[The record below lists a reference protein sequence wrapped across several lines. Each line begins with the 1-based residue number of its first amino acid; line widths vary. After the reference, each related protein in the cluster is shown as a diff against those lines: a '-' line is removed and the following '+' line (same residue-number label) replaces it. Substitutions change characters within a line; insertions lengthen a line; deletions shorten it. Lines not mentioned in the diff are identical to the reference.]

1 MSDSNTIPSPTAAP
15 NGFWAS
21 KRRNEKITKVIVT
34 ILLVLGSISMM
45 LPIFWML
52 STSFK
57 DPTDVFRV
65 PPVWIPHPLHL
76 ENYPNAWNIMDPNTG
91 RAAFPPGNYSW
102 SFFGITI
109 DGINFTTYLV
119 NTLIIAV
126 TSCLGVT
133 LSSSFVAFAFA
144 RLRFPG
150 RGPLFILCLATMMI
164 PQQVTMI
171 PTFMLFKSIGW
182 YDTFYPLIVPA
193 WLGGG
198 AYNIFLMRQF
208 FMTIPYEM
216 DEAAKI
222 DGCTNFGVFWRILL
236 PLCKPALTTVA
247 VFAFVYNWNDFMNP
261 LIYLDSDSKK
271 TLSLGLTNFVSLYGQ
286 HYHLLMAASLIIVI
300 PIALMFLI
308 GQRYFI
314 QGIAT
319 TGLK

>member
-1 MSDSNTIPSPTAAP
+1 MTDTNMKKA

-21 KRRNEKITKVIVT
+21 KKRSERITKIVVT
-34 ILLVLGSISMM
+34 ILLFIGAVAMM
-45 LPIFWML
+45 LPVVWML

-57 DPTDVFRV
+57 TRTDVFAV
-65 PPVWIPHPLHL
+65 PPIWVPDPLHL
-76 ENYPNAWNIMDPNTG
+76 ENYPNAWNIVDPQTG
-91 RAAFPPGNYSW
+91 RAMFAGDSW
-102 SFFGITI
+102 EFFGITI
-109 DGINFTTYLV
+109 QGVNFTTYV
-119 NTLIIAV
+119 INTLFISISACV
-126 TSCLGVT
+126 GTT
-133 LSSSFVAFAFA
+133 LSAAFVAFAFA

-150 RGPLFILCLATMMI
+150 RGPLWALCLATMMV
-164 PQQVTMI
+164 PAQVTMI
-171 PTFMLFKSIGW
+171 PQFVLFKTMGW
-182 YDTFYPLIVPA
+182 YDTFWPLIVPA

-198 AYNIFLMRQF
+198 AYYIFLMRQF

-247 VFAFVYNWNDFMNP
+247 VFSFVANWNDFLNP
-261 LIYLDSDSKK
+261 LIYLDSNSKK
-271 TLSLGLTNFVSLYGQ
+271 TLALGLTNFVSLYG
-286 HYHLLMAASLIIVI
+286 HDYHLLMAASLIISV
-300 PIALMFLI
+300 PIAVMFLV

>member
-1 MSDSNTIPSPTAAP
+1 MTDTNMKKA

-21 KRRNEKITKVIVT
+21 KKRSERITKIVVT
-34 ILLVLGSISMM
+34 ILLFIGAVAMM
-45 LPIFWML
+45 LPVVWML

-57 DPTDVFRV
+57 TRTDVFAV
-65 PPVWIPHPLHL
+65 PPIWVPDPLHL
-76 ENYPNAWNIMDPNTG
+76 ENYPNAWNIVDPQTG
-91 RAAFPPGNYSW
+91 RAMFAGDSW
-102 SFFGITI
+102 EFFGITI
-109 DGINFTTYLV
+109 QGVNFTTYV
-119 NTLIIAV
+119 INTLFISISACV
-126 TSCLGVT
+126 GTT
-133 LSSSFVAFAFA
+133 LSAAFVAFAFA

-150 RGPLFILCLATMMI
+150 RGPLWALCLATMMV
-164 PQQVTMI
+164 PAQVTMI
-171 PTFMLFKSIGW
+171 PQFVLFKTMGW
-182 YDTFYPLIVPA
+182 YDTFWPLIVPA

-198 AYNIFLMRQF
+198 AYYIFLMRQF

-247 VFAFVYNWNDFMNP
+247 VFSFVANWNDFLNP
-261 LIYLDSDSKK
+261 LIYLDSNSKK
-271 TLSLGLTNFVSLYGQ
+271 TLALGLTNFVSLYGQ
-286 HYHLLMAASLIIVI
+286 DYHLLMAASLIISV
-300 PIALMFLI
+300 PIAVMFLV